1 MAKAISTTN
10 TDAAVTATTTVML
23 NKLSI
28 FNVPNDLD
36 FNQLLVEWDSLDN
49 DNQHERFFNQTRLS
63 FSLIRA
69 SSVDFEIVREDFV
82 RMSKFIST
90 RCKQIDDARVFSF
103 KEKNSKGRTQEWAK
117 DLKALYTIVLETMGF
132 LKIDEDLY
140 ILE

>member
-28 FNVPNDLD
+28 FNVPSDLD
-36 FNQLLVEWDSLDN
+36 FDQLVRDWDALDKEI
-49 DNQHERFFNQTRLS
+49 QHERFFNQTRLS
-63 FSLIRA
+63 FSLIRE
-69 SSVDFEIVREDFV
+69 SYVEFSEVREDFI

-90 RCKQIDDARVFSF
+90 RSTLINDTIAFSF
-103 KEKNSKGRTQEWAK
+103 KEKNSKGRTQEWSK
-117 DLKALYTIVLETMGF
+117 DLKSLYTLVLQLTGF
-132 LKIDEDLY
+132 QQLDEDLF